1 VPAVNYVRV
10 IPLGGV
16 REFGLNSMVIETSMG
31 SLVIDAGLMFPKFH
45 PTGIDQIIPDFTYV
59 KENQEVFQ
67 GIVLTHGHEDH
78 IGALPY
84 LLKDAPIP
92 VYSHPFTLEMVKK
105 KLREYDM
112 QDNISLIPVTPGQRI
127 SLSGMEITFIET
139 LHSTIGCYSLDML
152 TPQGRIIHS
161 GDFNKMP
168 QEYHDTRSDAVRLF
182 MCDST
187 NAEVDPKCSDED
199 SILSCLENIIK
210 TTTGAVVVSTFSSHV
225 KRIQRLYDLAV
236 MNGRKISI
244 IGRSINQVVDIAS
257 DLGILELDP
266 RDMIRPDELVCMDRD
281 KVMIICTGTQ
291 GEIYSVLSLIS
302 RGWHKFK
309 VKQGDS
315 VIISAR
321 IIPGN
326 ELAVAR
332 CIDKLIEFEAKV
344 YYPDVADVHAS
355 GHAPHEELLKALSTL
370 KPEIVMPVHGEFRHM
385 KALAEMASTVPDQN
399 TQTVLA
405 RPGQIWTIREDGMNL
420 TGEVPHGKCFVD
432 GELTGDIRDV
442 VLRDRR
448 HISEGGLVVAFIVVD
463 GGSSDIVLGPD
474 IMCKGVVPASME
486 QEIMD
491 EIRLNAIE
499 ILHSYMGRELSVQI
513 LQNRLRETL
522 GTRMKA
528 RLGKKPM
535 IIPIIM
541 EI

>member
-1 VPAVNYVRV
+1 MSYVKI

-16 REFGLNSMVIETSMG
+16 REFGLNSMVIETSSG
-31 SLVIDAGLMFPKFH
+31 SLVVDAGLMFPKFNL
-45 PTGIDQIIPDFTYV
+45 TGIDQIIPDFTYI
-59 KENQEVFQ
+59 KENQEAFQ

-112 QDNISLIPVTPGQRI
+112 DNNIKLIPVQPGEKI
-127 SLSGMEITFIET
+127 SLAGIEIEFIEV
-139 LHSTIGCYSLDML
+139 LHSTLGCYCLSML
-152 TPQGRIIHS
+152 TPQGRIVHS
-161 GDFNKMP
+161 GDFKQAP
-168 QEYHDTRSDAVRLF
+168 KEYSRIKSDVRLF
-182 MCDST
+182 MCEST
-187 NAEVDPKCSDED
+187 NAEIDPKCSDENKIRKCMD
-199 SILSCLENIIK
+199 NIIK
-210 TTTGAVVVSTFSSHV
+210 KTPGTVVVSTFSSHV
-225 KRIQRLYDLAV
+225 KRIQMLYELAV
-236 MNGRKISI
+236 LNGRKITI
-244 IGRSINQVVDIAS
+244 IGRSLNQVVDIAT
-257 DLGILELDP
+257 DLGSLELDP
-266 RDMIRPDELVCMDRD
+266 RDLIKPDEIASMDRS

-291 GEIYSVLSLIS
+291 GEMYSVLSLIS

-309 VKQGDS
+309 VKDGDG

-326 ELAVAR
+326 ELAIAR
-332 CIDKLIEFEAKV
+332 CIDKLIEFGAKV
-344 YYPDVADVHAS
+344 YYPGIADVHAT
-355 GHAPHEELLKALSTL
+355 GHAPHEELLKAITTL
-370 KPEIVMPVHGEFRHM
+370 KPEIVMPIHGEFRQM
-385 KALAEMASTVPDQN
+385 KALAEMVESSPVQEARI
-399 TQTVLA
+399 VLA
-405 RPGQIWTIREDGMNL
+405 KPGQIWTLREDGMEI
-420 TGEVPHGKCFVD
+420 TGEAPCGKCFVD
-432 GELTGDIRDV
+432 GELTGDIKDV

-448 HISEGGLVVAFIVVD
+448 HISEGGLVVAFVVID
-463 GGSSDIVLGPD
+463 GGSSEVVLGPD

-491 EIRLNAIE
+491 EIRQIASE
-499 ILHSYMGRELSVQI
+499 ILNTCLDKELNIQG

-522 GTRMKA
+522 GTRLKS

>member
-1 VPAVNYVRV
+1 MAMSYVKI

-16 REFGLNSMVIETSMG
+16 REFGLNSMVIETSSG
-31 SLVIDAGLMFPKFH
+31 SIVVDAGLMFPKVNLS
-45 PTGIDQIIPDFTYV
+45 GIDQIIPDFTYI
-59 KENQEVFQ
+59 KENQEAFQ

-112 QDNISLIPVTPGQRI
+112 DGNIDLLPVDPGQKI
-127 SLSGMEITFIET
+127 TLAGIEIDFIEV
-139 LHSTIGCYSLDML
+139 LHSTLGCYALSML

-161 GDFNKMP
+161 GDFKQVP
-168 QEYHDTRSDAVRLF
+168 KEYQHIKNDVRLF
-182 MCDST
+182 MCEST
-187 NAEVDPKCSDED
+187 NAEVNPKCFDENK
-199 SILSCLENIIK
+199 ILKCMRSIIK
-210 TTTGAVVVSTFSSHV
+210 NTPGAVVVSTFSSHV
-225 KRIQRLYDLAV
+225 RRIQMLYELAV
-236 MNGRKISI
+236 MDGRKITI
-244 IGRSINQVVDIAS
+244 IGRSLNQVVDIAT
-257 DLGILELDP
+257 DLGSLDLDP
-266 RDMIRPDELVCMDRD
+266 RDLIKPEEITSMDRS

-291 GEIYSVLSLIS
+291 GEVYSVLSLIS

-309 VKQGDS
+309 VKNGDS

-326 ELAVAR
+326 ELAIAR
-332 CIDKLIEFEAKV
+332 CIDKLIDFGAKV
-344 YYPDVADVHAS
+344 YYPDVADVHAT
-355 GHAPHEELLKALSTL
+355 GHAPHEELLKAIMTL
-370 KPEIVMPVHGEFRHM
+370 KPQMIMPIHGELRHM
-385 KALAEMASTVPDQN
+385 KALAEMVETSEKLNSQII
-399 TQTVLA
+399 LA
-405 RPGQIWTIREDGMNL
+405 KPGQTWTIKEDGMQI
-420 TGEVPHGKCFVD
+420 TGEAPHGKCFVD
-432 GELTGDIRDV
+432 GELTGDIKDV

-448 HISEGGLVVAFIVVD
+448 HISEGGLVVVFVVID
-463 GGSSDIVLGPD
+463 GNSSDIILGPD

-491 EIRLNAIE
+491 EIRHNAGE
-499 ILHSYMGRELSVQI
+499 ILDSCLDKELNIQV

-522 GTRMKA
+522 GMRMKA